1 MRESIIERY
10 LVRKVKA
17 AGGECVKIQKVR
29 NWPDRIVLMPGAA
42 MCWVETKATGKAARA
57 GQARLHA
64 KLWKLGFPVV
74 IIDSKPLVD
83 TFVQRFSKCS

>member
-1 MRESIIERY
+1 MRETIIEKY
-10 LVRKVKA
+10 LRRSVKR

-42 MCWVETKATGKAARA
+42 MCWVETKATGKTARA
-57 GQARLHA
+57 GQARVHA
-64 KLWKLGFPVV
+64 KLWRLGFPVV

-83 TFVQRFSKCS
+83 TFVLRFSKQ